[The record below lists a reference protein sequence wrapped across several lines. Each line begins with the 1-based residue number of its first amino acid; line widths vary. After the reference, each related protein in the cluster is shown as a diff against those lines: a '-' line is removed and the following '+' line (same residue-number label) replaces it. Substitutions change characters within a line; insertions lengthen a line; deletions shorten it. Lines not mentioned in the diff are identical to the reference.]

1 MSDDN
6 YWLKST
12 VNDLNN
18 LLQEIS
24 GYVHLSREASKAPLR
39 SGRPPLDA
47 VSYLDSCMGSIER
60 ATDTVRSILGRLGE
74 AQEADEGNTPGKIPA
89 SESIGHELPKSQ
101 IVRIINEVPV
111 TNPDGAKETI
121 LVVDDEVHV
130 AILAKMM
137 LAENDYR
144 VVTAKDG
151 FEALTLY
158 KKFGNHIDL
167 VLLDFTMP
175 NMNGDKVFEEL
186 RKLNPEVSVILSSG
200 FADQNKLNEL
210 FAAGLKE
217 FLAKPYTQQRLL
229 SEIRSVLGQPPD

>member
-1 MSDDN
+1 MPDDN
-6 YWLKST
+6 HWLKST

-24 GYVHLSREASKAPLR
+24 GYVHLAREASKAPKR
-39 SGRPPLDA
+39 SGNPPLDA
-47 VSYLDSCMGSIER
+47 ANYLDSCMGSVGR
-60 ATDTVRSILGRLGE
+60 ATDTVRSILGRLGDTPE
-74 AQEADEGNTPGKIPA
+74 VAENEGSTKIPL
-89 SESIGHELPKSQ
+89 SETVAHELPKSQ

-111 TNPDGAKETI
+111 TNPDGSKETI

-137 LAENDYR
+137 LAESDYR

-158 KKFGNHIDL
+158 KKFASHIDL

-175 NMNGDKVFEEL
+175 GMNGDKVFEEL
-186 RKLNPEVSVILSSG
+186 RKINPEVSVILSSG
-200 FADQNKLNEL
+200 FADQNKLNEM
-210 FAAGLKE
+210 FGAGLKE
-217 FLAKPYTQQRLL
+217 FLSKPYTQQRLL
-229 SEIRSVLGQPPD
+229 SEIRSVLGQAPY